1 MKRIVNLDTNDKL
14 EQFVNVMN
22 TFDCAIDLVKGSNR
36 VDAKSILGVVALG
49 VYEPVE
55 AEIITADEDEL
66 VRFSKEIESFR

>member
-1 MKRIVNLDTNDKL
+1 
-14 EQFVNVMN
+14 MN

-36 VDAKSILGVVALG
+36 VDAKSVLGVVALG

-66 VRFSKEIESFR
+66 IRFSKEIESFR